1 MARARGGQAT
11 KRGRTDRGALATD
24 SVALLVA
31 RATDGDQSA
40 WDALV
45 AKFGPEVWA
54 TTRAYRLSAA
64 DAADVFQTSWMRLVE
79 SLDRIQDPARVGA
92 WLATTARHECLHV
105 IRCAARL
112 IPSSDE
118 LPDPTNAAPQPI
130 ERLISQQNAAAVDA
144 ALKRLRPRD
153 SSLLRMLAAEPAP
166 SYKEIGAALGMPV
179 GSIGPTRER
188 ALTRL
193 RREAGRSGLTAQD
206 RAAA

>member
-1 MARARGGQAT
+1 MVGERDDEAT
-11 KRGRTDRGALATD
+11 NRGRTDRGRPA
-24 SVALLVA
+24 SNGVARLVA
-31 RATDGDQSA
+31 RAADGDQIA
-40 WDALV
+40 WNALV
-45 AKFGPEVWA
+45 AKYGPTVWA
-54 TTRAYRLSAA
+54 TTRAHRLSAA

-79 SLDRIQDPARVGA
+79 SLDRIQDPTRVGA
-92 WLATTARHECLHV
+92 WLATTARHECLQV

-118 LPDPTNAAPQPI
+118 LPDPTNAAPPPI
-130 ERLISQQNAAAVDA
+130 ERLINEQDAAAVDA

-166 SYKEIGAALGMPV
+166 SYKEIGLTLGMPV